1 MKIST
6 ILSTKGVSVVTIG
19 PQQSIQ
25 EAVATLAAHNI
36 GALVVLDETG
46 KPVGIISERDI
57 IRALKG
63 GAGALSQTVSQ
74 VMTQSIVVGS
84 PNDDVQSV
92 IQTMT
97 LKRFRHLPIV
107 DRGKLA
113 GIISIGDAV
122 KAQLDESRGEIDTLQ
137 TQIIDG

>member
-6 ILSTKGVSVVTIG
+6 ILSTKGVNVVTIG